1 MNYNAT
7 CRLLRSMKLTLWMNN
22 FSCAI
27 YTGKSTFRIEQVM
40 KPFFFMLNGSYYKK
54 KKIE

>member
-40 KPFFFMLNGSYYKK
+40 KPFFFMLNGSYYTK